1 MRPITF
7 CCEDTSPLAPED
19 IAGQILD
26 LARWPEFGGYGP
38 LPGIRSAEFEEQTAE
53 VVGSRVRVTNRDGST
68 HVEEVVQWH
77 PDRRVQLRL
86 SDFSAPLSRLATEF
100 VETWEFE
107 RDGNG
112 TRVTRSFELTATSV
126 AAWPVLW
133 LISLLLRRAVA
144 RHLRQMRSPT

>member
-7 CCEDTSPLAPED
+7 RNNATLHLAPEV

-26 LARWPEFGGYGP
+26 LARWPEFAGYGP
-38 LPGIRSAEFEEQTAE
+38 LPGIKSAEFEARTPE
-53 VVGSRVRVTNRDGST
+53 VVGTRIRVTNRDGST
-68 HVEEVVQWH
+68 HAEEVVEWW
-77 PDRRVQLRL
+77 PDRQVRLRM

-107 RDGNG
+107 RDGAE
-112 TRVTRSFELTATSV
+112 TRVTRSFDLHAKSRATR
-126 AAWPVLW
+126 PVLW

-144 RHLRQMRSPT
+144 RHLRQMSSPT